1 VVNRCF
7 ATHFHRLGQ
16 RSISNSLLR
25 LLLVDLSG
33 QNLASLLHI
42 EARLIEPR
50 VLSDLADGRSLGSIV
65 GEQRNNQILELDRE
79 VSGVGLVEVE
89 VVLASRQQVVEV
101 LIGASLL
108 ERENPLH
115 DDEKDDSEREQV
127 DLGAVV
133 GFSFLN
139 LRGHVGKGTSVA
151 LEVVYVLVASKA
163 EVSDLQIQVVV
174 NEDVLKLEV
183 SVGDSVGVHVVHGV
197 EHLVSE
203 EPTSVLSHSAH
214 QLAYIE

>member
-1 VVNRCF
+1 MVNRCF
-7 ATHFHRLGQ
+7 ATHFYRLGQ
-16 RSISNSLLR
+16 RSFSSSGFR

-33 QNLASLLHI
+33 QYLASLLHI
-42 EARLIEPR
+42 EARLVEPG
-50 VLSDLADGRSLGSIV
+50 VLSDLAYGGSLGSIV
-65 GEQRNNQILELDRE
+65 REQRNNQVLELDRE
-79 VSGVGLVEVE
+79 VGGVSLVEVE

-101 LIGASLL
+101 LVGASLL
-108 ERENPLH
+108 EREDSLH
-115 DDEKDDSEREQV
+115 DDEEDDSEREQV

-151 LEVVYVLVASKA
+151 LEVVDVLVASKA
-163 EVSDLQIQVVV
+163 EVSDFQVQVVV

-203 EPTSVLSHSAH
+203 KPTSVLSHGSH